1 MGHCSGVTCTVL
13 TVSVNF
19 EAKRKE
25 NQNLILAIILC
36 RNFIIEG
43 NSTFVQF
50 KRKEKHSNILFLSK
64 NNVDREPVHIY
75 LHS

>member
-25 NQNLILAIILC
+25 NQNLILALC
-36 RNFIIEG
+36 RKFIIEG

>member
-1 MGHCSGVTCTVL
+1 MLRVGTVL
-13 TVSVNF
+13 NVCVNF
-19 EAKRKE
+19 DTKRQE
-25 NQNLILAIILC
+25 NQNLILGTILC
-36 RNFIIEG
+36 RKFIIEG
-43 NSTFVQF
+43 NSTLVPF